1 MDDSSDFKQL
11 YNLAKTLRLQPWVF
25 TDKPTLAFSMDAKL
39 QSLLNPPGRLWIAR
53 AGTGYCKFVDRPELM
68 VRLRVHA
75 FSLYQ
80 YRKSQVIECSRSV
93 PQPPKYSSG
102 PFTDAKHVLLWRNV
116 PGLEDKLYFDN
127 LDKSGEAIAA
137 SFEEEFSF

>member
-1 MDDSSDFKQL
+1 MDDFKQL
-11 YNLAKTLRLQPWVF
+11 YDLAKSLRLQPWVF

-39 QSLLNPPGRLWIAR
+39 QSLLNPPGKLWVAR
-53 AGTGYCKFVDRPELM
+53 TGTGYCKFVGRPELM
-68 VRLRVHA
+68 VRLRIHA

-80 YRKSQVIECSRSV
+80 YNNAKVIECSRSV
-93 PQPPKYSSG
+93 PQPKYSSG

-116 PGLEDKLYFDN
+116 PRLEDKLNFDN